1 MESNSFNVACLI
13 GPVDRLRRAARL
25 AVIGGLALALTAC
38 GGGSGGG
45 GGGDTPSNIA
55 PTAAITATP
64 TSGKAPLT
72 VALDG
77 SGSRD
82 TDGTIASYTW
92 SFSDGSPSLTGVAV
106 SKTFN
111 TPGNVT
117 VTLTVTDNRGATG
130 TATRGISVT
139 ANAVPT
145 ATFTATPT
153 SGRAPLL
160 VSFDASGSRDT
171 DGTIASYAWTF
182 GDTGTGTGV
191 TPQHTYTTA
200 GAFTATL
207 TVTDN
212 EGGTG
217 TFSRVITVAPPLG
230 NLRLTVEDSN
240 GVAIAGARVVA
251 TVDGASRTATT
262 DSSGLVL
269 VSDVESGNGNVVI
282 SRDTFVTK
290 SLPVTILPNDTV
302 DLGVVKL
309 DRVTTATGGVLT
321 TRVVPGS
328 IGLDGKT
335 LEFSIEVVVVN
346 DASEVIDNLPDTA
359 FSLRNCAPDADT
371 NEADCVVGPA
381 GFDAGY
387 SVVGPG
393 PAPSFERI
401 PGGPPQPYA
410 AALLFDQSD
419 SMIRNDPTD
428 ARLYSAKEFLASLG
442 GSDVGAMAAFA
453 SGDGALIP
461 QRPVTI
467 FPVGAPSFFSDGT
480 RLFSDVDS
488 LAVLEGGRTP
498 LYEALC
504 RTMEFTD
511 AQAPA
516 GVRRA
521 VVLFTD
527 GRNDVGSTTGFSC
540 LTEADTIAKS
550 VATGVDMFTIGL
562 SGEVDGVVLATLA
575 DAGNGIFLF
584 AEDVTQ
590 LIPIYGSLGA
600 LLSRSLTTY
609 RLTYRIST
617 DEADAFQAGRSVRG
631 TLAVITA
638 SNPVNLP
645 FVVRIF

>member
-1 MESNSFNVACLI
+1 
-13 GPVDRLRRAARL
+13 
-25 AVIGGLALALTAC
+25 
-38 GGGSGGG
+38 
-45 GGGDTPSNIA
+45 
-55 PTAAITATP
+55 
-64 TSGKAPLT
+64 
-72 VALDG
+72 
-77 SGSRD
+77 
-82 TDGTIASYTW
+82 
-92 SFSDGSPSLTGVAV
+92 
-106 SKTFN
+106 
-111 TPGNVT
+111 
-117 VTLTVTDNRGATG
+117 
-130 TATRGISVT
+130 
-139 ANAVPT
+139 
-145 ATFTATPT
+145 
-153 SGRAPLL
+153 
-160 VSFDASGSRDT
+160 
-171 DGTIASYAWTF
+171 
-182 GDTGTGTGV
+182 
-191 TPQHTYTTA
+191 
-200 GAFTATL
+200 
-207 TVTDN
+207 
-212 EGGTG
+212 
-217 TFSRVITVAPPLG
+217 
-230 NLRLTVEDSN
+230 
-240 GVAIAGARVVA
+240 VVA
-251 TVDGASRTATT
+251 TVGSVSRTGTT

-269 VSDVESGNGNVVI
+269 VSDIESGNGNVVI

-290 SLPVTILPNDTV
+290 SLPVTILPSDTV

-309 DRVTTATGGVLT
+309 DRVTAATGGVLT

-346 DASEVIDNLPDTA
+346 EASEVIDNLPDTA
-359 FSLRNCAPDADT
+359 FSLRNCAPDAAT
-371 NEADCVVGPA
+371 TEADCVVGPA
-381 GFDAGY
+381 DFDAGY

-393 PAPSFERI
+393 PDPSFQRI

-428 ARLYSAKEFLASLG
+428 ARLYSAKEFLESLG

-453 SGDGALIP
+453 SGTGALIP
-461 QRPVTI
+461 EQPVTI

-480 RLFSDVDS
+480 RLFSDIDS
-488 LAVLEGGRTP
+488 LAGLEGGRTP
-498 LYEALC
+498 LFEALC
-504 RTMEFTD
+504 RTMDFTA

-527 GRNDVGSTTGFSC
+527 GRNDVGVTTGFSC
-540 LTEADTIAKS
+540 LTEAQTIAKS

-617 DEADAFQAGRSVRG
+617 DVDGAFQTGRSVRG
-631 TLAVITA
+631 TLAVNTA